1 MTKFLK
7 ESFRNGNRFTNIV
20 LSILV
25 PIIVAGILWLG
36 GKMDKIYTLS
46 IEHELRLKAV
56 EASCMDNHTDIKSL
70 ENDLKNHKD
79 KQQ

>member
-25 PIIVAGILWLG
+25 PIIIAGILWLG
-36 GKMDKIYTLS
+36 GKIDKIYTLS
-46 IEHELRLKAV
+46 IEHELRIKSI
-56 EASCMDNHTDIKSL
+56 EAECADNHTDIK
-70 ENDLKNHKD
+70 DLKKDFENYKD
-79 KQQ
+79 KQ